1 MRPCSLKGSR
11 NLTLFSFYSEA
22 NGSKDNGGLIV
33 CKRRALETALEWPAF
48 CNNEEKV
55 PLPTSFLVNVSEE
68 KKKKKE
74 PTAFCSSGEKEQ
86 AALCPHWFS
95 SSSRFIQLV

>member
-68 KKKKKE
+68 KKKKRKSLL
-74 PTAFCSSGEKEQ
+74 PFVALEKKSE
-86 AALCPHWFS
+86 LRCVLTGFLLHVLS
-95 SSSRFIQLV
+95 N